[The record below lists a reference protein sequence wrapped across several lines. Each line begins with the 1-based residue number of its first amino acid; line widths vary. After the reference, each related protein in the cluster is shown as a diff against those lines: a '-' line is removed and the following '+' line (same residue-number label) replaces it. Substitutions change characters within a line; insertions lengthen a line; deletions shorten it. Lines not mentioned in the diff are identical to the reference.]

1 MRFRV
6 HFDSHYFSISV
17 PVRIKYTDEYKREE
31 MLLRAKK
38 VLSKVRDIL
47 INTDLMKELENA
59 YPIDMT
65 MTNDETYLN
74 NMLKERLIALLLKSD
89 IADDLKVE
97 REFTSQSQGEQIL
110 S

>member
-6 HFDSHYFSISV
+6 HFDSHYFLISV
-17 PVRIKYTDEYKREE
+17 PAGIKYTDESKREE

-38 VLSKVRDIL
+38 VLLKVRDIL

-65 MTNDETYLN
+65 M
-74 NMLKERLIALLLKSD
+74 KLI
-89 IADDLKVE
+89 
-97 REFTSQSQGEQIL
+97 
-110 S
+110 